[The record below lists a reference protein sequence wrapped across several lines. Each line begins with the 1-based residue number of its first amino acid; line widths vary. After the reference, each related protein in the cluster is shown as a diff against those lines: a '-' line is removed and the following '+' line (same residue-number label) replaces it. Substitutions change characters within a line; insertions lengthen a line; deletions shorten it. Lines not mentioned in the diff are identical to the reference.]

1 MAKKIL
7 LAGVLGGLAMFLW
20 AALAH
25 MVLGTGSIG
34 IKDIPNEEAML
45 GAMRANLPQA
55 GFYFF
60 PGLGV
65 PLSAPRAEVNAA
77 MARRAQKTESGP
89 SGIMIYFPSGRK
101 ELVPGQFFTE
111 LGTNIAQGLM
121 AAVLLFFATG
131 LRSYFSRVAFV
142 SLAGFMAG
150 ITTNVSYWNWY
161 GFPGNYTVAYAFT
174 EIMGYVCIG
183 LVAAAIIKRQ
193 QPALLAAKAVA

>member
-1 MAKKIL
+1 MVKKIL

-34 IKDIPNEEAML
+34 VKDIPNEEAML
-45 GAMRANLPQA
+45 GAMRANLPQP

-77 MARRAQKTESGP
+77 MARHAQKTESGP

-101 ELVPGQFFTE
+101 ELAPGQFLTE
-111 LGTNIAQGLM
+111 LGTNIAQGLL
-121 AAVLLFFATG
+121 AAILLSFATG
-131 LRSYFSRVAFV
+131 LRSYISRTGFVAI
-142 SLAGFMAG
+142 AGLMAG

-161 GFPGNYTVAYAFT
+161 GFPGNYTVGYAFT

-183 LVAAAIIKRQ
+183 LVAAAIIKHE
-193 QPALLAAKAVA
+193 QPALMSSKAVA